1 MNYLQTLKFGSY
13 HLKLRN
19 IKSHILD
26 SEILLSFALNSS
38 REHILVN
45 PKTKIKKKIFNK
57 YKKLLFR
64 REKNEPVAY
73 IIKKKEFWKNIFY
86 VDKNVLIPR
95 PETELIVEEILKN
108 TNIDTSKKLLDV
120 GTGSGCIIISI
131 IKERPKL
138 HATAIDI
145 SKKALNIAIINA
157 KMHHLKNKINFI
169 NIDIDKIQ
177 YNKYDFII
185 SNPPYIDKFK
195 LSRLDKSIKFFEP
208 YLALEA
214 GADGLREIKK
224 LILKSRQLLKKNGK
238 LIFEIGENQDINI
251 KKILND
257 NGFYIKNL
265 KKDLSSITRVIIA
278 SKFL

>member
-13 HLKLRN
+13 QLKLSD

-57 YKKLLFR
+57 YKKLLNR
-64 REKNEPVAY
+64 RERNEPIAY
-73 IIKKKEFWKNIFY
+73 IVKKKEFWKNIFY
-86 VDKNVLIPR
+86 VDKDVLIPR

-108 TNIDTSKKLLDV
+108 TNTDSSKKLLDV
-120 GTGSGCIIISI
+120 GTGSGCLIISI

-177 YNKYDFII
+177 I
-185 SNPPYIDKFK
+185 
-195 LSRLDKSIKFFEP
+195 
-208 YLALEA
+208 YLCKE
-214 GADGLREIKK
+214 D
-224 LILKSRQLLKKNGK
+224 
-238 LIFEIGENQDINI
+238 
-251 KKILND
+251 
-257 NGFYIKNL
+257 
-265 KKDLSSITRVIIA
+265 
-278 SKFL
+278 